1 MAIEREQSAAGG
13 DPPGT
18 GRARSAGRD
27 TPSRPE
33 KHLPKPPGG
42 LASRLRLTLLRT
54 ARKLRAERAGRL
66 SETQHSVI
74 SAVVA
79 HGPFTPGELA
89 AREHV
94 QPPSMTRTIQAL
106 KAEGLVH
113 SAPHATDR
121 RQVLVTATEAGRE
134 YVAETRRRRDKWLSR
149 RLAALTAEERS
160 ILSQA
165 EEILRR
171 ITTQ

>member
-1 MAIEREQSAAGG
+1 MASERDNSAAGG
-13 DPPGT
+13 DPVGNRRTPPG
-18 GRARSAGRD
+18 GREGQ
-27 TPSRPE
+27 SRPDSCA
-33 KHLPKPPGG
+33 PRPPGG

-66 SETQHSVI
+66 SETQHAVI

-79 HGPFTPGELA
+79 HGPFTPSALA
-89 AREHV
+89 TREHV

-106 KAEGLVH
+106 ESEGLLKRTEH
-113 SAPHATDR
+113 PTDR
-121 RQVLVTATEAGRE
+121 RQVLVTSTEAGRE

-149 RLAALTAEERS
+149 RLAALTPEERQ

>member
-1 MAIEREQSAAGG
+1 MASERVDSAAGG
-13 DPPGT
+13 DPAGIRRTRSGGREAPPGT
-18 GRARSAGRD
+18 GKGAPR
-27 TPSRPE
+27 
-33 KHLPKPPGG
+33 PPGG

-66 SETQHSVI
+66 SETQHAVI

-79 HGPFTPGELA
+79 HGPFTPSALA

-94 QPPSMTRTIQAL
+94 RPPSMTRTIQAL
-106 KAEGLVH
+106 ESEGLLQRTEH
-113 SAPHATDR
+113 PEDR
-121 RQVLVTATEAGRE
+121 RQVLVTSTEAGRE

-149 RLAALTAEERS
+149 RLAALTPEERQV
-160 ILSQA
+160 LSQA